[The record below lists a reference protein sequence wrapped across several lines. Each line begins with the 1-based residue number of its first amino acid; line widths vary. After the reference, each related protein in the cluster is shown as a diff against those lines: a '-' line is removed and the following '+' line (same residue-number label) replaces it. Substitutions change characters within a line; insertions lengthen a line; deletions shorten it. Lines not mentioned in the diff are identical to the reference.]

1 MLRVTTA
8 AFAVLLCSACG
19 GGAAKAKPDGAAAAA
34 KPDGKADPAPDDATA
49 AEPASSEPPP
59 AAAAADPLGARFQDP
74 SWFRKEMF
82 GDEAT
87 FVDFARSEANEAGL
101 FKSHVIFE
109 LAAGTTTD
117 KCVEMV
123 TGKLEGAVELTVE
136 DQPNDRKQLKGTTDR
151 YDVTAMCGDAEGK
164 MKAYI
169 AYEWTR

>member
-8 AFAVLLCSACG
+8 AFAVLLCTACDG
-19 GGAAKAKPDGAAAAA
+19 GGAKAKPEGAAAA
-34 KPDGKADPAPDDATA
+34 KPDPAPA
-49 AEPASSEPPP
+49 AAKAEEPASSEPPP
-59 AAAAADPLGARFQDP
+59 AADGDPLGARFQDP
-74 SWFRKEMF
+74 PWFRKEMF
-82 GDEAT
+82 GDQAK

-109 LAAGTTTD
+109 LPEGTTTD

-136 DQPNDRKQLKGTTDR
+136 DQPNDRKQLKGTTER

>member
-8 AFAVLLCSACG
+8 AFAVLLCTACD
-19 GGAAKAKPDGAAAAA
+19 GGAAKAKPDGAAAAKPEA
-34 KPDGKADPAPDDATA
+34 KPEAKP
-49 AEPASSEPPP
+49 AEPASSEPP
-59 AAAAADPLGARFQDP
+59 AAADADPLGARFKDP
-74 SWFRKEMF
+74 SWFSKAMF

-109 LAAGTTTD
+109 LAEGTTTD
-117 KCVEMV
+117 KCVTMV
-123 TGKLEGAVELTVE
+123 SAKLKDTLELTVE
-136 DQPNDRKQLKGTTDR
+136 DLPDDRKQLKGTTDR
-151 YDVTAMCGDAEGK
+151 YDVTAMCGAAEGK

>member
-8 AFAVLLCSACG
+8 AFAVLLCTACD
-19 GGAAKAKPDGAAAAA
+19 GGAAKAKPDAAAAA
-34 KPDGKADPAPDDATA
+34 KPEAKPESAAADAKA

-59 AAAAADPLGARFQDP
+59 AAAAADPLGSRFQDP

-82 GDEAT
+82 GSEAT

-109 LAAGTTTD
+109 LAEGTTTD
-117 KCVEMV
+117 KCAEMV
-123 TGKLEGAVELTVE
+123 TGKLEGAVELTAK
-136 DQPNDRKQLKGTTDR
+136 DLPDDRKQLEGTTDR
-151 YDVTAMCGDAEGK
+151 YDVTAVCGAAEGK

>member
-8 AFAVLLCSACG
+8 AFAVLLCTACD
-19 GGAAKAKPDGAAAAA
+19 GGAAKAKPEGGAAA
-34 KPDGKADPAPDDATA
+34 KPEAKADPAPTPATA
-49 AEPASSEPPP
+49 EEPASSEPPP
-59 AAAAADPLGARFQDP
+59 AAEDADPLGARFQDP

-82 GDEAT
+82 GDKAK

-109 LAAGTTTD
+109 LAEGTTTD
-117 KCVEMV
+117 TCVEMV
-123 TGKLEGAVELTVE
+123 TEKLEGAVKLTVE
-136 DQPNDRKQLKGTTDR
+136 EQPNDRKQLNGTTDR

>member
-8 AFAVLLCSACG
+8 AFAVLLCTACDG
-19 GGAAKAKPDGAAAAA
+19 GSTKAKPAGAAVA
-34 KPDGKADPAPDDATA
+34 KPDAKPDATPDA
-49 AEPASSEPPP
+49 TPEEPASSQPPE
-59 AAAAADPLGARFQDP
+59 AASADPLGARFQDP

-109 LAAGTTTD
+109 LAEGTSTNE
-117 KCVEMV
+117 CVTMV

-136 DQPNDRKQLKGTTDR
+136 DQPEGRKQLKGTTER
-151 YDVTAMCGDAEGK
+151 YDVTAMCGAAEGK

>member
-8 AFAVLLCSACG
+8 AFAVLLCTACDG
-19 GGAAKAKPDGAAAAA
+19 GPAKARPDGAAAAKPEA
-34 KPDGKADPAPDDATA
+34 KPEAGATA
-49 AEPASSEPPP
+49 AGPASSEPPP
-59 AAAAADPLGARFQDP
+59 AAADADPLGARFKDP
-74 SWFRKEMF
+74 SWFSKTMF

-109 LAAGTTTD
+109 LAEGTSTE
-117 KCVEMV
+117 KCATMV
-123 TGKLEGAVELTVE
+123 TGKLKDALELTVE
-136 DQPNDRKQLKGTTDR
+136 DLADDRKQLKGTTDR
-151 YDVTAMCGDAEGK
+151 YDVTAMCGAAEGK

>member
-8 AFAVLLCSACG
+8 AFALLLCTACD
-19 GGAAKAKPDGAAAAA
+19 GGATKAKPGGAVAA
-34 KPDGKADPAPDDATA
+34 KPGAKPEAKPEAKAE
-49 AEPASSEPPP
+49 EPASSEPPP
-59 AAAAADPLGARFQDP
+59 AAADADPLGARFQDP
-74 SWFRKEMF
+74 SWFGKKMF

-109 LAAGTTTD
+109 LPEGTSTD
-117 KCVEMV
+117 KCAALI
-123 TGKLEGAVELTVE
+123 TGKLEGVELTAE
-136 DQPNDRKQLKGTTDR
+136 DLPEGRKQLKGTTDR
-151 YDVTAMCGDAEGK
+151 YDVTAMCGAAEGK

>member
-8 AFAVLLCSACG
+8 AFALLLCTACDG
-19 GGAAKAKPDGAAAAA
+19 GSAKAKPDGAAAAA
-34 KPDGKADPAPDDATA
+34 KPEAKPDAAPAGATA
-49 AEPASSEPPP
+49 DEPASSQPPV
-59 AAAAADPLGARFQDP
+59 AAGPDPLGARFKDP

-82 GDEAT
+82 GDEAK

-109 LAAGTTTD
+109 LAEGTTTD
-117 KCVEMV
+117 QCAALV
-123 TGKLEGAVELTVE
+123 TGKLEGVLELTTE
-136 DQPNDRKQLKGTTDR
+136 ALPDDRKQLNGTTDR
-151 YDVTAMCGDAEGK
+151 YDVTAMCGAAEGK

>member
-8 AFAVLLCSACG
+8 AFAVLLCTACDG
-19 GGAAKAKPDGAAAAA
+19 GTAKAKPEGSATASKAEAKAEAKPEAAAE
-34 KPDGKADPAPDDATA
+34 
-49 AEPASSEPPP
+49 EPASSQPPP
-59 AAAAADPLGARFQDP
+59 VADADPLGARFKDP

-87 FVDFARSEANEAGL
+87 YVDFARSEANEAGL

-109 LAAGTTTD
+109 LAKGTTTD

-123 TGKLEGAVELTVE
+123 TGKLKGTVELTVE

-151 YDVTAMCGDAEGK
+151 YDVTAMCGEAEGK
-164 MKAYI
+164 MKVYI

>member
-8 AFAVLLCSACG
+8 AFAVLLCTACDG
-19 GGAAKAKPDGAAAAA
+19 GAKAKPDTAVATKAEAKGA
-34 KPDGKADPAPDDATA
+34 PVPAVATA

-74 SWFRKEMF
+74 SWFRKDMF
-82 GDEAT
+82 GSEAT

-101 FKSHVIFE
+101 FKSHVIFA
-109 LAAGTTTD
+109 LAEGTTTD

-123 TGKLEGAVELTVE
+123 TGKLEGAVELTAE
-136 DQPNDRKQLKGTTDR
+136 DLPEDRKQLKGTTDR
-151 YDVTAMCGDAEGK
+151 YDVTAMCGAADGK